1 MLMQTADRLRSGEP
15 FVPPYRRALASRL
28 EAFAHAIGLRAGIV
42 DPRFAG
48 CLLAECSGFAI
59 FGTSCS
65 RPLLLPEG
73 RLLAQ
78 QTGLDVLLLRHDA
91 DRGSSF
97 DLLPRD
103 QPSWLLGYVA
113 WKRPGEDLWLIP
125 TADEGPF
132 IRASGMGLEQ
142 DVAAPFGDA
151 EARRSGI
158 QRAIERPTFEGSL

>member
-1 MLMQTADRLRSGEP
+1 MLTQTSNRPLAGEP
-15 FVPPYRRALASRL
+15 FVPPYGRALASRL

-42 DPRFAG
+42 DPRFSG

-78 QTGLDVLLLRHDA
+78 ETGLDVLLLRHDV

-97 DLLPRD
+97 DLLLRG
-103 QPSWLLGYVA
+103 QPNWLLAYVA
-113 WKRPGEDLWLIP
+113 WRQRGGDLWLIP
-125 TADEGPF
+125 TAGDGPF

-142 DVAAPFGDA
+142 DETAPFGDA
-151 EARRSGI
+151 EARRLGF
-158 QRAIERPTFEGSL
+158 QRAIDRPNFEGSL